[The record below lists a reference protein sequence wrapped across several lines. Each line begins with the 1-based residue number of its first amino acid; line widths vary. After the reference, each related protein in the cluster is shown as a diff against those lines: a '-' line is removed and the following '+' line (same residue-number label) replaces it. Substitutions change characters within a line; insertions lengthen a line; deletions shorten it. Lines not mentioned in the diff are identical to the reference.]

1 MRSVGM
7 GTEKKLTNE
16 QKLKKE
22 NKALKAENEKL
33 KEALSALKA
42 EQEPKE

>member
-1 MRSVGM
+1 MRKVGM
-7 GTEKKLTNE
+7 GAEKKLTVE

-33 KEALSALKA
+33 KEEIAALKA
-42 EQEPKE
+42 EQKE